1 MQIRSV
7 GIDLGKTTFHLVA
20 LNAAGKVLLRK
31 KFTQK
36 QLVTF
41 TANMQ
46 ISLIGMEA
54 CSGAHFLGRVL
65 REQGHDVKLI
75 PAQFVKP
82 FVKSNKNDFL
92 DAEAI
97 AEAVDRQNMRFVPIK
112 TDDQLDLQAM
122 HRVRDRLVARRT
134 SVINQLR
141 AFLLERGMVFAKTP
155 FKLKQAMPEILEN
168 AEANLTPRMRNLV
181 SLLWSEWKDMEQQI
195 VAMNEEVE
203 QIASSDPAC
212 QRLRQ
217 IPGIGPLVATAIV
230 AAIGNGAAFH
240 KGREFSSWLGLVPRQ
255 HSTGG
260 KARLFGISKR
270 GNSYLRKLLV
280 HGARS
285 AVLRVKRE
293 RSPFGPW
300 LNALER
306 RSPVKVVITA
316 AANKLGPYRVGRS
329 FERTGLS
336 WSGSG
341 RKDCLKQ
348 RSTST
353 GIKFSNQGLH
363 WINKTNEQVPLTA
376 CSQPAPRKMVIHGR
390 PVYQEEHAAQL
401 IMARSLHSPHE
412 GRIHLR
418 RSVDPLFAFPLQSD
432 GGPYICGRFG
442 LQLDWDTAPG
452 VLNRLSRAD

>member
-20 LNAAGKVLLRK
+20 LGDNGKVLLRK

-36 QLVTF
+36 QLIIF
-41 TANMQ
+41 TANLQ
-46 ISLIGMEA
+46 TCLIGMEA
-54 CSGAHFLGRVL
+54 CSGAHFLGRAL

-155 FKLKQAMPEILEN
+155 FKVKQAMPESLEN
-168 AEANLTPRMRNLV
+168 ADANLTPRMRNLV
-181 SLLWSEWKDMEQQI
+181 SLLWSEWKDLEQQI
-195 VAMNEEVE
+195 VAMNLEVE

-270 GNSYLRKLLV
+270 GNSYLRKILI
-280 HGARS
+280 HGAR
-285 AVLRVKRE
+285 AVVLRSKRD
-293 RSPFGPW
+293 R
-300 LNALER
+300 
-306 RSPVKVVITA
+306 I
-316 AANKLGPYRVGRS
+316 
-329 FERTGLS
+329 
-336 WSGSG
+336 
-341 RKDCLKQ
+341 
-348 RSTST
+348 
-353 GIKFSNQGLH
+353 
-363 WINKTNEQVPLTA
+363 
-376 CSQPAPRKMVIHGR
+376 
-390 PVYQEEHAAQL
+390 
-401 IMARSLHSPHE
+401 ARGAWMHSVA
-412 GRIHLR
+412 
-418 RSVDPLFAFPLQSD
+418 S
-432 GGPYICGRFG
+432 
-442 LQLDWDTAPG
+442 
-452 VLNRLSRAD
+452 